1 MKKYLI
7 ELIIIM
13 IQLLIFYLLPL
24 FSGPTDTMGLIV
36 IDIIVLFIMSV
47 LLFIITKNKYQ
58 LLYIPIMCGLMIP
71 AFIIYSNEYAWLHL
85 IWYIVDFA
93 IALLIGK
100 GIKYILK
107 IK

>member
-1 MKKYLI
+1 MKKNIKEIVICLI
-7 ELIIIM
+7 ELM
-13 IQLLIFYLLPL
+13 VFYLLPL
-24 FSGPTDTMGLIV
+24 LSGPTDTMGLIV

-58 LLYIPIMCGLMIP
+58 LLYIPIMCVLMIP

-85 IWYIVDFA
+85 IWYIVDFV